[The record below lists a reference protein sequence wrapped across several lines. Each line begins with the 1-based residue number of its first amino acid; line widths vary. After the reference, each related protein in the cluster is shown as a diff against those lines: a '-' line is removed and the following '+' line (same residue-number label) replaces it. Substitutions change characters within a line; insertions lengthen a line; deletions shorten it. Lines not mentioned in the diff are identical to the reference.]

1 MSIRT
6 ENWGQLKIF
15 QGTKEED
22 KGSSSSARLELLS
35 LPKDKEKT
43 DASFVSSPLLSI
55 PIQSIANA
63 SGTTKNDISLSIQQ
77 QASTTASKGVE
88 VELLSVR
95 FAVPNTCVGYDQTE
109 EAGKEVL
116 QEVQQ
121 AIRDSHADI
130 IGDAHSERGILRLA
144 TLSSAQ
150 KHSDEKIICVFDD
163 VFFSSPSGKYK
174 LIISNYHV
182 VLEDKKKTSSGAL
195 SFLLSDIAQVYLC
208 DIPTTFSKTNY
219 SETTEELSQYVVL
232 ILKKP
237 IKIRA
242 TSYAHVVIS
251 CPSGLALDE
260 AHAWQCELNTQEAIN
275 EVLHFQP
282 QDGADPPLTPT
293 MSGRV
298 SEILLRAFKAIAK
311 VPAYGSINK
320 EYRTILTQKQQSCM
334 RALYRSS
341 EGLLYVLNGGFIFL
355 HRPALKLSFS
365 DVSRVEVDESEGGV
379 ATFQIAVYTQIDK
392 HVFSGIDKVEKDGLL
407 RYLRTVTKVNHVGI
421 EGEDDDD
428 EEDEDEEEDDE
439 EEESDEE
446 SSNSE
451 DSEDKPTTKKHSK
464 KTRDTHKHHHKGKHS
479 HHHKKHRKE

>member
-1 MSIRT
+1 MPTRT
-6 ENWGQLKIF
+6 ENWGELKIL
-15 QGTKEED
+15 QGAKKED
-22 KGSSSSARLELLS
+22 QGSCSSARLELLS

-43 DASFVSSPLLSI
+43 DASFVPSPLLSI

-63 SGTTKNDISLSIQQ
+63 SGTTKNDITLSIQQ
-77 QASTTASKGVE
+77 QASTTTSKGAE

-109 EAGKEVL
+109 EAGKEIL

-121 AIRDSHADI
+121 AIRASHADI

-182 VLEDKKKTSSGAL
+182 VLEDKKKTSSGVL
-195 SFLLSDIAQVYLC
+195 SFLLSDITQVYLC
-208 DIPTTFSKTNY
+208 DIPRTFSKTNY
-219 SETTEELSQYVVL
+219 SEITEELSQYVVL

-242 TSYAHVVIS
+242 SSYAHVVIS

-275 EVLHFQP
+275 DILRFQP

-298 SEILLRAFKAIAK
+298 SEILLRAFKAVAK
-311 VPAYGSINK
+311 VPAYGAINK
-320 EYRTILTQKQQSCM
+320 EYRTVLTQKQQSCM

-392 HVFSGIDKVEKDGLL
+392 HVFSGIDKVEKDDLL
-407 RYLRTVTKVNHVGI
+407 RYLRTVTKVNHIGV
-421 EGEDDDD
+421 ETEEEDD
-428 EEDEDEEEDDE
+428 EEDEEEDDE
-439 EEESDEE
+439 EESEEE
-446 SSNSE
+446 SSNDE
-451 DSEDKPTTKKHSK
+451 DIEDKPTTKKRSK
-464 KTRDTHKHHHKGKHS
+464 KSHDTHKHHHKDKHS
-479 HHHKKHRKE
+479 HRHKKHRKE